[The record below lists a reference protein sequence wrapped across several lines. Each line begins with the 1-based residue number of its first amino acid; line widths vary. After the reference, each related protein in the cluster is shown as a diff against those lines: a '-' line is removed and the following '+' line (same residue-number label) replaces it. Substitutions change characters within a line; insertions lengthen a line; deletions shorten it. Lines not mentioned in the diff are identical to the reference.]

1 MVQRERIMSKRMRTS
16 WEGEAPAEPN
26 VALLSG
32 SAGASPSRSRRI
44 LKTIAFHRAI
54 LLAGVCAAGLTGCG
68 DSESSSAPADQPT
81 RNTNASNANATA
93 KQVDLKHPVV
103 RIETSHGAITVE
115 LDAVRAPGTVRN
127 FLNYDSEGFYDNTIV
142 HYVDP
147 EKMILAGG
155 YTLDRQAK
163 PARAPIRNEA
173 HNGLKNVRGTIA
185 MTRDPSQIDNAT
197 SQFFINLA
205 DAPQRDHRGDSPDEY
220 GYCVFGEVTDGLD
233 IAERISQSPTTDLRG
248 DLVKTPDPP
257 VVIKSIRVVR

>member
-1 MVQRERIMSKRMRTS
+1 MRKSTRIRRED
-16 WEGEAPAEPN
+16 EARAEPN
-26 VALLSG
+26 ATLFQLALFL
-32 SAGASPSRSRRI
+32 A
-44 LKTIAFHRAI
+44 AI
-54 LLAGVCAAGLTGCG
+54 FAAALAGCG
-68 DSESSSAPADQPT
+68 NDSESLAPASDQAKLT
-81 RNTNASNANATA
+81 ANASKPNGPA

-103 RIETSHGAITVE
+103 RIETSQGVITAQ

-127 FLNYDSEGFYDNTIV
+127 FLNYASEGFYDNTIV

-147 EKMILAGG
+147 GNMILAGG
-155 YTLDRQAK
+155 YTVDRQLK

-185 MTRDPSQIDNAT
+185 MTRDESRIDNAT

-220 GYCVFGEVTDGLD
+220 GYCVFGTVTDGLD
-233 IAERISQSPTTDLRG
+233 IAERISQLPTSDLRG

-257 VVIKSIRVVR
+257 VVIKSIRIVR